1 MDSTTAGPAGGATM
15 MAAMLAIAAAWAEST
30 MATTP
35 GVETSP
41 SSVLGERPGVSVA
54 ARPAGSSSRPVTR

>member
-1 MDSTTAGPAGGATM
+1 M